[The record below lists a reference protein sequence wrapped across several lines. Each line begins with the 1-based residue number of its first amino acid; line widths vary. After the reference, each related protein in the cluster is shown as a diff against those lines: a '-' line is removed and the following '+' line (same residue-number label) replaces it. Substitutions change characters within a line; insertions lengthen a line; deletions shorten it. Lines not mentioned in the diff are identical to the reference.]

1 MNNQIKKE
9 LDIKKMEE
17 SYTIFDPKDKPFG
30 CLSNNY
36 KHPMKLDDKYWN
48 TVTNYIYANML
59 TDPMN
64 IERVRKISKP
74 KEIKTT
80 FLDLSTIEINDITMK
95 SMEIAL
101 TEKFKNTQLAEKL
114 IATDNSPIFYV
125 SQNQILGT
133 GVTNDGKNMY
143 GKYLTQIRFNLRN
156 SFKKQK
162 QEQAKIDQEQ
172 KIYDTYLA
180 EKGLIKSINDGNDLK
195 KFINLSPKEIIDKL
209 GRSDLERTSPTR
221 DFIVELA
228 YKKTLNQELLNAIEH
243 PNTLVLYIRKKEMRK
258 LRLRKIKEQ
267 KEIIFDMYAD
277 YLLEKHYPD
286 LKVEQYTQAKKQE
299 LSTIGWKQQD
309 DLQDRLFELFKKD
322 MLSDRLSNSID
333 KRMASYII
341 PTELDVE
348 EAEKASILIDD
359 TKVKIDTPYVTEK
372 GEPILIYTYNEDPK
386 YEKYKK
392 YMDFSPTDI
401 SSGML
406 KIDNKLFPSVSH
418 YITYNFILHLK
429 SFNLKT
435 KNKATGKVNNTK
447 LVKEAYS
454 ELLIDVNT
462 QIEGVQSFLNIEQLS
477 LKYLKLQD
485 LDYKEQLK
493 NLATKGL
500 DKKFEDR
507 GLQDIL
513 LFTENATLIYND
525 FSDPILG
532 VGDKT
537 QKGLNYIGEYM
548 MKLRMKYKE
557 LRKDET
563 FTKLDDTHISQI
575 LTEDPFMKE
584 WLNMRIKDMCKVVT
598 IMKNYLY
605 IKEEQDILLKPDTV
619 TAILDKIYQPCS
631 EIFEASHLITNKIPE
646 YFKSMVT
653 KCPGFDKIDHKII
666 ELMWKRIAVIIYYL
680 IQHMENSNIKNIRA
694 VIARIELL
702 VTKGSKCISVIL
714 DDYEN
719 CILSA
724 IINLTRGI
732 IEFNKQYSYSTIVT
746 EQDIKTAASIIL
758 NADVYEDIKINDG
771 TNKISPTIIQVAYDL
786 ENADEEGDRGDEG
799 GDRGDGDEEFFFPPD
814 DDDDDEENRVDNF
827 DEYAPED
834 DDNGF
839 SPYTDMIISQ
849 LNEIDEI
856 KEPEKIAGII
866 ENAIQIIKTYPI
878 SKKVK
883 QNRINF
889 FATQR

>member
-1 MNNQIKKE
+1 M
-9 LDIKKMEE
+9 
-17 SYTIFDPKDKPFG
+17 
-30 CLSNNY
+30 LS
-36 KHPMKLDDKYWN
+36 
-48 TVTNYIYANML
+48 
-59 TDPMN
+59 
-64 IERVRKISKP
+64 ERLSK
-74 KEIKTT
+74 
-80 FLDLSTIEINDITMK
+80 S
-95 SMEIAL
+95 
-101 TEKFKNTQLAEKL
+101 
-114 IATDNSPIFYV
+114 
-125 SQNQILGT
+125 
-133 GVTNDGKNMY
+133 
-143 GKYLTQIRFNLRN
+143 
-156 SFKKQK
+156 
-162 QEQAKIDQEQ
+162 IDQ
-172 KIYDTYLA
+172 
-180 EKGLIKSINDGNDLK
+180 
-195 KFINLSPKEIIDKL
+195 
-209 GRSDLERTSPTR
+209 
-221 DFIVELA
+221 
-228 YKKTLNQELLNAIEH
+228 
-243 PNTLVLYIRKKEMRK
+243 
-258 LRLRKIKEQ
+258 
-267 KEIIFDMYAD
+267 
-277 YLLEKHYPD
+277 
-286 LKVEQYTQAKKQE
+286 
-299 LSTIGWKQQD
+299 
-309 DLQDRLFELFKKD
+309 
-322 MLSDRLSNSID
+322 
-333 KRMASYII
+333 RMASYII

-758 NADVYEDIKINDG
+758 NADVSEDIKITDV
-771 TNKISPTIIQVAYDL
+771 TNKISPTITQVVYDL
-786 ENADEEGDRGDEG
+786 ENGDEGSDGGDGGGYERDEG
-799 GDRGDGDEEFFFPPD
+799 GDEFFFP

-827 DEYAPED
+827 DEYAHQD
-834 DDNGF
+834 DDDENNGF
-839 SPYTDMIISQ
+839 SPYRDMIISQ

>member
-1 MNNQIKKE
+1 M
-9 LDIKKMEE
+9 
-17 SYTIFDPKDKPFG
+17 
-30 CLSNNY
+30 
-36 KHPMKLDDKYWN
+36 
-48 TVTNYIYANML
+48 
-59 TDPMN
+59 
-64 IERVRKISKP
+64 
-74 KEIKTT
+74 
-80 FLDLSTIEINDITMK
+80 
-95 SMEIAL
+95 
-101 TEKFKNTQLAEKL
+101 
-114 IATDNSPIFYV
+114 
-125 SQNQILGT
+125 
-133 GVTNDGKNMY
+133 
-143 GKYLTQIRFNLRN
+143 
-156 SFKKQK
+156 
-162 QEQAKIDQEQ
+162 
-172 KIYDTYLA
+172 
-180 EKGLIKSINDGNDLK
+180 K

-299 LSTIGWKQQD
+299 LSTMGWKQQD
-309 DLQDRLFELFKKD
+309 DLQNRLFDLFEKD
-322 MLSDRLSNSID
+322 MLSERLSKSID
-333 KRMASYII
+333 QRMASYII

-758 NADVYEDIKINDG
+758 NADVSEDIKITDV
-771 TNKISPTIIQVAYDL
+771 TNKISPTITQVVYDL
-786 ENADEEGDRGDEG
+786 ENGDEGSDGGDGGGYERDEG
-799 GDRGDGDEEFFFPPD
+799 GDEFFFP

-827 DEYAPED
+827 DEYAHQD
-834 DDNGF
+834 DDDENNGF
-839 SPYTDMIISQ
+839 SPYRDMIISQ

>member
-1 MNNQIKKE
+1 
-9 LDIKKMEE
+9 MEE

-30 CLSNNY
+30 WLSNNY
-36 KHPMKLDDKYWN
+36 KHPMKLDDKYWK

-101 TEKFKNTQLAEKL
+101 TEKFKNTKLAEKL

-143 GKYLTQIRFNLRN
+143 GKYLSQIRFNLRN

-209 GRSDLERTSPTR
+209 GRSDLERTCPTR
-221 DFIVELA
+221 DLIVELA
-228 YKKTLNQELLNAIEH
+228 YKKRLNQELLNAIDH

-267 KEIIFDMYAD
+267 KEIIFDMYTD

-359 TKVKIDTPYVTEK
+359 TTVKIDTPYVTEK
-372 GEPILIYTYNEDPK
+372 GEPILIYPYNEDLK
-386 YEKYKK
+386 DEKYKK

-429 SFNLKT
+429 SFNLKI
-435 KNKATGKVNNTK
+435 KNKATGKINNTK
-447 LVKEAYS
+447 LIKEAYS
-454 ELLIDVNT
+454 QLLIDVNT

-477 LKYLKLQD
+477 LKYLTLKD

-513 LFTENATLIYND
+513 LITENATLIYND

-563 FTKLDDTHISQI
+563 FAKLDDTRISQI

-605 IKEEQDILLKPDTV
+605 IKEEQDILLRPDIV
-619 TAILDKIYQPCS
+619 TTILDKIYQPCS
-631 EIFEASHLITNKIPE
+631 EIFEASHLITNNIPE
-646 YFKSMVT
+646 YFTSMVT

-702 VTKGSKCISVIL
+702 VTKGSKCVTFIL

-771 TNKISPTIIQVAYDL
+771 TNKISPTIIQVAYDWPVPDL
-786 ENADEEGDRGDEG
+786 ENADEEGDEG
-799 GDRGDGDEEFFFPPD
+799 GDRGDGDEEFFFPP

-866 ENAIQIIKTYPI
+866 ESAIQIIKTYPI

>member
-1 MNNQIKKE
+1 
-9 LDIKKMEE
+9 
-17 SYTIFDPKDKPFG
+17 
-30 CLSNNY
+30 
-36 KHPMKLDDKYWN
+36 
-48 TVTNYIYANML
+48 
-59 TDPMN
+59 
-64 IERVRKISKP
+64 
-74 KEIKTT
+74 
-80 FLDLSTIEINDITMK
+80 
-95 SMEIAL
+95 
-101 TEKFKNTQLAEKL
+101 
-114 IATDNSPIFYV
+114 
-125 SQNQILGT
+125 
-133 GVTNDGKNMY
+133 
-143 GKYLTQIRFNLRN
+143 
-156 SFKKQK
+156 
-162 QEQAKIDQEQ
+162 
-172 KIYDTYLA
+172 
-180 EKGLIKSINDGNDLK
+180 
-195 KFINLSPKEIIDKL
+195 
-209 GRSDLERTSPTR
+209 
-221 DFIVELA
+221 
-228 YKKTLNQELLNAIEH
+228 
-243 PNTLVLYIRKKEMRK
+243 MRK

-299 LSTIGWKQQD
+299 LSTMGWKQQD
-309 DLQDRLFELFKKD
+309 DLQNRLFDLFEKD
-322 MLSDRLSNSID
+322 MLSERLSKSID
-333 KRMASYII
+333 QRMASYII

-758 NADVYEDIKINDG
+758 NADVSEDIKITDV
-771 TNKISPTIIQVAYDL
+771 TNKISPTITQVVYDL
-786 ENADEEGDRGDEG
+786 ENGDEGSDGGDGGGYERDEG
-799 GDRGDGDEEFFFPPD
+799 GDEFFFP

-827 DEYAPED
+827 DEYAHQD
-834 DDNGF
+834 DDDENNGF
-839 SPYTDMIISQ
+839 SPYRDMIISQ